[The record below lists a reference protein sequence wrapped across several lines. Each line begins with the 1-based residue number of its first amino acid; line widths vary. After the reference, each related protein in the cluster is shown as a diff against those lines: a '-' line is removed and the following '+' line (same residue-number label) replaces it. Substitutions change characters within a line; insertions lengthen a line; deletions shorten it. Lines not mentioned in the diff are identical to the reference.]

1 MNKSSFSE
9 NFSTLYKYHW
19 TKSTGHFRE
28 VPSAYIVKSLI
39 EIRGDFLGKMNYRF
53 YDNTKRISIPKKDE
67 KLAEFIGIVLGDG
80 NLNAYKKGK
89 KVRTYMVRIAG
100 L

>member
-1 MNKSSFSE
+1 M
-9 NFSTLYKYHW
+9 
-19 TKSTGHFRE
+19 
-28 VPSAYIVKSLI
+28 PSAYIVKSLI
-39 EIRGDFLGKMNYRF
+39 DKLGVIILTKINYRF
-53 YDNTKRISIPKKDE
+53 YDNTKQISIPKKDE
-67 KLAEFIGIVLGDG
+67 KLAEFIGMVLGDG